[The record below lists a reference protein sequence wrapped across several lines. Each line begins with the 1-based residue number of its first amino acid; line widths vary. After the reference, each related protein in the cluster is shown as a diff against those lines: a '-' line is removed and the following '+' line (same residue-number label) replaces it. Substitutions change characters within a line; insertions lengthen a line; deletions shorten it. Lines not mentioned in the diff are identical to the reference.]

1 MNQTTHKLLA
11 LTLTAALLAAAPSWA
26 QSPKEGG
33 DKKVT
38 VPFQLLLSNHMVV
51 RAKVNGKGP
60 YRFVFDLG
68 APITLLSNR
77 AAEDSGTIKENA
89 PRSFLLNMRGEAEVK
104 SLEIGDLKTEKL
116 PVVVF
121 DHPIL
126 KALGDF
132 LGRPLD
138 GIMGYTFFARY
149 KTTIDYQARRM
160 TFEPVNAKI
169 RNLMQDLQAR
179 LAGPKEQK
187 HRVLAPS
194 AFWGLNVGAPSGG
207 VSSRGVPVT
216 AVWPDTP
223 AADAGLKAGDIVSVL
238 DGRWTAS
245 VADVYAATTGVSP
258 GRAVEV
264 VVLRDGKELTLTV
277 TPRAGL

>member
-1 MNQTTHKLLA
+1 MNRATRKLLA
-11 LTLTAALLAAAPSWA
+11 LTLTAALLPAVPGRAEAPAS
-26 QSPKEGG
+26 

-68 APITLLSNR
+68 APITLMSNR

-104 SLEIGDLKTEKL
+104 TLEIGDLKAEKL

-126 KALGDF
+126 RALGDF

-160 TFEPVNAKI
+160 TFEPVNTKI
-169 RNLMQDLQAR
+169 RNLMRDLQAR
-179 LAGPKEQK
+179 LAAPKEEK
-187 HRVLAPS
+187 HRVLAPE
-194 AFWGLNVGAPSGG
+194 ALWGLNVGAPSGG
-207 VSSRGVPVT
+207 VSAPGVPVT

-223 AADAGLKAGDIVSVL
+223 AAEAGLKVGDVLASL
-238 DGRWTAS
+238 DGRWTTS
-245 VADVYAATTGVSP
+245 VADVFAATAAVAP
-258 GRAVEV
+258 GHAVAL